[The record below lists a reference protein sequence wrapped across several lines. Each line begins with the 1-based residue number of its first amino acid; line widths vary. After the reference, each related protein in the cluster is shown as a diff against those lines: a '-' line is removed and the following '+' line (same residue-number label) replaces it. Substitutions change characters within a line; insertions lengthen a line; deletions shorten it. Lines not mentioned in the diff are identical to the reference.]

1 MRLRAL
7 PPSFWQQPNVQP
19 NVAPSAMYLP
29 PLFKNVDMDSAVH
42 FGDGD
47 IEYGNQKS
55 NAATNQREVR
65 ISPANTDLLF
75 KLFEQVDQQK
85 DSKKQLHLQMKFNKL
100 ANPRQPLRTTSLSK
114 TLIKGE
120 DPCIVDSVTEGLF
133 PLLRLDSRSSSNTIN
148 ETGQYMACN
157 KHSTGFDASFN
168 SLTSNGLS
176 NSSPVISSNSSSSA
190 NGNNSFSMLQ
200 FEQNYSQVLSDVVAA
215 L

>member
-19 NVAPSAMYLP
+19 NVTPSTMYLP
-29 PLFKNVDMDSAVH
+29 PLFKNLDMESGVH
-42 FGDGD
+42 LSDAD

-55 NAATNQREVR
+55 NAMSNQREVK

-100 ANPRQPLRTTSLSK
+100 ANQKQSLRTTSLSK

-148 ETGQYMACN
+148 ETVQYLACNN

-168 SLTSNGLS
+168 SLSSNGLS
-176 NSSPVISSNSSSSA
+176 NSSPVISSNSSSTFGS
-190 NGNNSFSMLQ
+190 NSFTLLQ

>member
-19 NVAPSAMYLP
+19 NVAPSTMYLP
-29 PLFKNVDMDSAVH
+29 PLFKNLDMDSSVH
-42 FGDGD
+42 FDDAD

-55 NAATNQREVR
+55 NAMSNQREVR

-100 ANPRQPLRTTSLSK
+100 VNQKQSTRTTGLSK

-148 ETGQYMACN
+148 ETVQYLACS

-168 SLTSNGLS
+168 SLSSNGLS
-176 NSSPVISSNSSSSA
+176 NSSPVISSNFSSTA
-190 NGNNSFSMLQ
+190 GNNSFNLLQ